1 MKTMMIAL
9 AFSGLAATTG
19 SAFAQ
24 STAPAQAAAQAPNQ
38 AAAQAPAPTLLAQ
51 TGQWVPPDGQTIQPK
66 TRAEVYQDLVKSE
79 QDGQLDYLNRTL
91 YWHH

>member
-1 MKTMMIAL
+1 MKTMTIAL
-9 AFSGLAATTG
+9 AFAGLATTG

-24 STAPAQAAAQAPNQ
+24 STAPA
-38 AAAQAPAPTLLAQ
+38 PAPTTVAQ
-51 TGQWVPPDGQTIQPK
+51 IGQWVPPDGQTVAPK
-66 TRAEVYQDLVKSE
+66 TRAEVYQELVKTE

>member
-1 MKTMMIAL
+1 MKTMMIAI
-9 AFSGLAATTG
+9 AFAGLATTG

-24 STAPAQAAAQAPNQ
+24 NTD
-38 AAAQAPAPTLLAQ
+38 QAPAPAPAPNTVMQ
-51 TGQWVPPDGQTIQPK
+51 TAQWVPPDGQNAAPI

>member
-1 MKTMMIAL
+1 MKTMMIAITF
-9 AFSGLAATTG
+9 AGLAATG

-24 STAPAQAAAQAPNQ
+24 SSAP
-38 AAAQAPAPTLLAQ
+38 AQAPAPTTLAQ
-51 TGQWVPPDGQTIQPK
+51 TGQWVPPDGQAIAPK
-66 TRAEVYQDLVKSE
+66 TRADVYQDLVKSE

>member
-9 AFSGLAATTG
+9 AVAGLATAG

-24 STAPAQAAAQAPNQ
+24 SSAPAQLP
-38 AAAQAPAPTLLAQ
+38 AQAPAPTTLAQ
-51 TGQWVPPDGQTIQPK
+51 TGQWVPPDGPVIAPK
-66 TRAEVYQDLVKSE
+66 TRAEVYQELVKSE
-79 QDGQLDYLNRTL
+79 QNGQLDYLNRTL

>member
-9 AFSGLAATTG
+9 TFACTGLATTG

-24 STAPAQAAAQAPNQ
+24 STAPAQALVQVA
-38 AAAQAPAPTLLAQ
+38 APTTLAQ
-51 TGQWVPPDGQTIQPK
+51 TGQWVPPDGETIAPK
-66 TRAEVYQDLVKSE
+66 TRAEVYQELVKSE

>member
-1 MKTMMIAL
+1 MKTTMIAL
-9 AFSGLAATTG
+9 AFAGLATAG

-24 STAPAQAAAQAPNQ
+24 STTPAQVP
-38 AAAQAPAPTLLAQ
+38 AQAPAPVTVAQ
-51 TGQWVPPDGQTIQPK
+51 AGQWVPPDGQTIAPK

>member
-9 AFSGLAATTG
+9 AFAGLATTG

-24 STAPAQAAAQAPNQ
+24 STTP
-38 AAAQAPAPTLLAQ
+38 AQAPAPVNVAQ
-51 TGQWVPPDGQTIQPK
+51 AAQWVPPDGQTIASK
-66 TRAEVYQDLVKSE
+66 TRAEVYQDLEKSQ

>member
-24 STAPAQAAAQAPNQ
+24 STAPAQA
-38 AAAQAPAPTLLAQ
+38 PAPTVVAQ
-51 TGQWVPPDGQTIQPK
+51 TGQWVPPDGQAIQPK

>member
-9 AFSGLAATTG
+9 TFACTGLATTG

-24 STAPAQAAAQAPNQ
+24 STAPAQAPVQVA
-38 AAAQAPAPTLLAQ
+38 APTTLAQ
-51 TGQWVPPDGQTIQPK
+51 TGQWVPPDGETIAPK
-66 TRAEVYQDLVKSE
+66 TRAEVYQELVKSE

>member
-9 AFSGLAATTG
+9 AFAGLATTG

-24 STAPAQAAAQAPNQ
+24 STTPAQTPAQAPTPVTVAQA
-38 AAAQAPAPTLLAQ
+38 
-51 TGQWVPPDGQTIQPK
+51 GQWVPPDGQTIAPK

>member
-9 AFSGLAATTG
+9 AFACTGLAATS

-24 STAPAQAAAQAPNQ
+24 SAAP
-38 AAAQAPAPTLLAQ
+38 AQAPAPTTLTQ
-51 TGQWVPPDGQTIQPK
+51 TGQWVPPDGETIAPK
-66 TRAEVYQDLVKSE
+66 TRAQVYQELVKSE

>member
-9 AFSGLAATTG
+9 AFAGLATTG

-24 STAPAQAAAQAPNQ
+24 SSAPAQT
-38 AAAQAPAPTLLAQ
+38 PAPTTLAQ
-51 TGQWVPPDGQTIQPK
+51 TGQWVPPDGQAIAPK
-66 TRAEVYQDLVKSE
+66 TRADVYQDLVKSE

>member
-9 AFSGLAATTG
+9 AFAGLAATG

-24 STAPAQAAAQAPNQ
+24 SSAPAQAP
-38 AAAQAPAPTLLAQ
+38 AQAPAPVTVAQ
-51 TGQWVPPDGQTIQPK
+51 AGQWIPPDGQTIAPR

>member
-9 AFSGLAATTG
+9 AFAGLAATTG

-24 STAPAQAAAQAPNQ
+24 STAPAQAP
-38 AAAQAPAPTLLAQ
+38 AQAPAPTLLAQ

>member
-9 AFSGLAATTG
+9 TFACTGLAATD

-24 STAPAQAAAQAPNQ
+24 STAPVQVPDQISTQAAA
-38 AAAQAPAPTLLAQ
+38 PTTLAQ
-51 TGQWVPPDGQTIQPK
+51 SGQWVPPDGETIAPK
-66 TRAEVYQDLVKSE
+66 TRAEVYQELVKAE

>member
-9 AFSGLAATTG
+9 AFAGLATTG

-24 STAPAQAAAQAPNQ
+24 NTTP
-38 AAAQAPAPTLLAQ
+38 AQAPAQTPAPVIVAQ
-51 TGQWVPPDGQTIQPK
+51 AGQWVPPDGQTIAPR

>member
-1 MKTMMIAL
+1 MKTMMIAI
-9 AFSGLAATTG
+9 AFAALATTG

-24 STAPAQAAAQAPNQ
+24 STAPAQAPAQ
-38 AAAQAPAPTLLAQ
+38 AAAPTILAQ
-51 TGQWVPPDGQTIQPK
+51 TGQWVPPDGQTIEPK

>member
-1 MKTMMIAL
+1 MKTMMIVL
-9 AFSGLAATTG
+9 AFAGLATTG

-24 STAPAQAAAQAPNQ
+24 NTTP
-38 AAAQAPAPTLLAQ
+38 AQAPAQTPAPVIVAQ
-51 TGQWVPPDGQTIQPK
+51 ASQWVPPDGQTIAPK

>member
-1 MKTMMIAL
+1 MKTTMITL
-9 AFSGLAATTG
+9 AFVCTGLATTG

-24 STAPAQAAAQAPNQ
+24 SMAPAQAPAQVA
-38 AAAQAPAPTLLAQ
+38 APTTVAQ
-51 TGQWVPPDGQTIQPK
+51 SGQWVPPDGETIAPK
-66 TRAEVYQDLVKSE
+66 TRAQVYQELVKSE

>member
-1 MKTMMIAL
+1 MKTMMITLAL
-9 AFSGLAATTG
+9 AGLATTG

-24 STAPAQAAAQAPNQ
+24 STTPAQTPAQAPTPVTVAQA
-38 AAAQAPAPTLLAQ
+38 
-51 TGQWVPPDGQTIQPK
+51 GQWVPPDGQAIAPK

>member
-9 AFSGLAATTG
+9 TFACTGLAATG

-24 STAPAQAAAQAPNQ
+24 STVPAQAPAQAAI
-38 AAAQAPAPTLLAQ
+38 PTALAQ
-51 TGQWVPPDGQTIQPK
+51 SGQWVPPDGATIAPK
-66 TRAEVYQDLVKSE
+66 TRAEVYQELVKAE

>member
-9 AFSGLAATTG
+9 AFAGLAATTG

-24 STAPAQAAAQAPNQ
+24 STAPAQVAP
-38 AAAQAPAPTLLAQ
+38 QAPAPTLLAQ
-51 TGQWVPPDGQTIQPK
+51 TDQWVPPDGQTIEPK

>member
-1 MKTMMIAL
+1 MKTMMIAITF
-9 AFSGLAATTG
+9 AGLAATG

-24 STAPAQAAAQAPNQ
+24 SSAPVQTPAPVTVAQA
-38 AAAQAPAPTLLAQ
+38 
-51 TGQWVPPDGQTIQPK
+51 GQWVPPDGQTIAPK

>member
-1 MKTMMIAL
+1 MKTMMIAI
-9 AFSGLAATTG
+9 AFAGLAATG

-24 STAPAQAAAQAPNQ
+24 DTAQ
-38 AAAQAPAPTLLAQ
+38 AQAPAPAPVIVAQ
-51 TGQWVPPDGQTIQPK
+51 AGQWVPPDGQTTAPK

>member
-1 MKTMMIAL
+1 MKTMMITL
-9 AFSGLAATTG
+9 AFAGLATTG

-24 STAPAQAAAQAPNQ
+24 STTPAQTPAQAPTPVTVAQA
-38 AAAQAPAPTLLAQ
+38 
-51 TGQWVPPDGQTIQPK
+51 GQWVPPDGQAIAPK

>member
-1 MKTMMIAL
+1 MKTMIIAL
-9 AFSGLAATTG
+9 AFAGLATTG

-24 STAPAQAAAQAPNQ
+24 SSAP
-38 AAAQAPAPTLLAQ
+38 AQAPAPTTLAQ
-51 TGQWVPPDGQTIQPK
+51 AGQWVPPDGQSIAPK

>member
-9 AFSGLAATTG
+9 AFAGLATTG

-24 STAPAQAAAQAPNQ
+24 STTPAQVP
-38 AAAQAPAPTLLAQ
+38 AQAPAPVTVAQ
-51 TGQWVPPDGQTIQPK
+51 AGQWVPPDGQTIAPK

>member
-9 AFSGLAATTG
+9 AFAGLATTG

-24 STAPAQAAAQAPNQ
+24 SPAPNQ
-38 AAAQAPAPTLLAQ
+38 APAQSFAQAPAPVTVAQ
-51 TGQWVPPDGQTIQPK
+51 AGQWVPPDGQTIAPR

>member
-9 AFSGLAATTG
+9 AFAGLAATG

-24 STAPAQAAAQAPNQ
+24 STAPAQASTQAPAQAPDPVTV
-38 AAAQAPAPTLLAQ
+38 AQAD
-51 TGQWVPPDGQTIQPK
+51 QWVPPDGQEIAPK

>member
-9 AFSGLAATTG
+9 AFAGLAATG

-24 STAPAQAAAQAPNQ
+24 SNAPAQVSPQASAQAPAQAPDPITVAQA
-38 AAAQAPAPTLLAQ
+38 
-51 TGQWVPPDGQTIQPK
+51 GQWVPPDGQAIAPK

>member
-9 AFSGLAATTG
+9 ALAGLAATG

-24 STAPAQAAAQAPNQ
+24 STTT
-38 AAAQAPAPTLLAQ
+38 APAPTTVAQ
-51 TGQWVPPDGQTIQPK
+51 TTVAQAGQWIPPDGQTVAPK
-66 TRAEVYQDLVKSE
+66 TRAQVYQELVKAE
-79 QDGQLDYLNRTL
+79 QDGQLDYLDRTL

>member
-1 MKTMMIAL
+1 MKTTMIAL
-9 AFSGLAATTG
+9 AFAGLTATG

-24 STAPAQAAAQAPNQ
+24 STAPAQSP
-38 AAAQAPAPTLLAQ
+38 AQAPAPVTLAQ
-51 TGQWVPPDGQTIQPK
+51 SGQWVPPDGQTIAPK

>member
-9 AFSGLAATTG
+9 AFAGLAATG

-24 STAPAQAAAQAPNQ
+24 SSAPVQTP
-38 AAAQAPAPTLLAQ
+38 AQAPAPLTVAQ
-51 TGQWVPPDGQTIQPK
+51 AGQWVPPDGQTIAPK

>member
-1 MKTMMIAL
+1 MKTTMIAL
-9 AFSGLAATTG
+9 AFAGLAAAG

-24 STAPAQAAAQAPNQ
+24 STTPAQAPAQAATQE
-38 AAAQAPAPTLLAQ
+38 LAQ
-51 TGQWVPPDGQTIQPK
+51 VPVTVAQSGQWVPPDGDAIAPK

>member
-9 AFSGLAATTG
+9 AFAGLATTG

-24 STAPAQAAAQAPNQ
+24 STTPTQSPAQAPAQAPVPVTVAQA
-38 AAAQAPAPTLLAQ
+38 
-51 TGQWVPPDGQTIQPK
+51 GQWVPPDGQTIAPK
-66 TRAEVYQDLVKSE
+66 TRAQVYQDLVKSE

>member
-9 AFSGLAATTG
+9 TFACTGLATTG

-24 STAPAQAAAQAPNQ
+24 STAPAQAPVQVAAPN
-38 AAAQAPAPTLLAQ
+38 TLAQ
-51 TGQWVPPDGQTIQPK
+51 TGQWVPPDGETIAPK
-66 TRAEVYQDLVKSE
+66 TRAEVYQELVKSE